1 MPRTTIMSN
10 QEILA
15 ELRSDSLL
23 NQARRI
29 LSIAMAEIDTGSQ
42 QRKPL
47 TIFEIQNLE
56 FSAVIEIAALLGVEL
71 KPGVNTSL
79 VAQHQTGTTVVPGV

>member
-1 MPRTTIMSN
+1 MPSTEIMSN

-15 ELRSDSLL
+15 ELKSGSLL

-29 LSIAMAEIDTGSQ
+29 LSTTMAEIDTGLK

-47 TIFEIQNLE
+47 TIFEVQNLE

-71 KPGVNTSL
+71 KTGQKSL
-79 VAQHQTGTTVVPGV
+79 TETAN

>member
-1 MPRTTIMSN
+1 MPSTETMSN

-15 ELRSDSLL
+15 ELKSGSLL

-29 LSIAMAEIDTGSQ
+29 LSTAFADIDTGSK

-47 TIFEIQNLE
+47 TIFEMQNIE
-56 FSAVIEIAALLGVEL
+56 FAAVIEIAALLGVEL
-71 KPGVNTSL
+71 KPGDKVSL
-79 VAQHQTGTTVVPGV
+79 GAQN